1 MLHVRSPQIRS
12 YTATLRALYSKS
24 KFLRMK
30 KDGVMFSRRT
40 DVGLFEVKGCGIDK
54 FWTCLG
60 WIVTETLDIQHQL
73 LFLLCEKRKLT
84 YYRHT
89 CVYRENITRQKT
101 LCG

>member
-40 DVGLFEVKGCGIDK
+40 DVGLFEMKGYGIDK
-54 FWTCLG
+54 F
-60 WIVTETLDIQHQL
+60 
-73 LFLLCEKRKLT
+73 
-84 YYRHT
+84 
-89 CVYRENITRQKT
+89 
-101 LCG
+101 

>member
-54 FWTCLG
+54 F
-60 WIVTETLDIQHQL
+60 
-73 LFLLCEKRKLT
+73 
-84 YYRHT
+84 
-89 CVYRENITRQKT
+89 
-101 LCG
+101 